1 MRDPADP
8 WIVQDVSVI
17 DQLGLFIRVAL
28 PTWAKGI
35 LLRRRWG
42 VALAALWDLDRKAV
56 RFLQQLRRK
65 YGEGPLLLRVPG
77 SPQVLLLSA
86 EHVPT
91 ILDGTPEPFTP
102 ASQAKRKALAHF
114 EPHGSLITSGPERSP
129 RRQFS
134 DDVLESSRS
143 CHHLGGIFVGG
154 IREETAKLLASLR
167 SCQPAELTWPK
178 FNAAWDAAARRVVLG
193 DGAGTDTVL
202 TEELARL
209 RARANWVFLP
219 ELRALRSRYYA
230 RLAKHVARAEPG
242 SLAEMIA
249 RRPPGRDGEHPLDQV
264 TQWLFAF
271 DGGAM
276 ATFRALAL
284 FASHPI
290 QRERAQSEI
299 EAWRG
304 GRIDLPYLRAGF
316 LEAVRL
322 WPTTPVI
329 LRETT
334 EAKTWGRALP
344 RGTGLI
350 IYVPFFHRDEERLAA
365 AHRFDPEAWLYQD
378 PRNMLP
384 FVPFSTG
391 PGVCPGRHLVAMMSG
406 VWLAGLLDRGKPAL
420 VNRGSLSPSRELPGT
435 LDHFAI
441 RLQIRT

>member
-1 MRDPADP
+1 MRDPADS
-8 WIVQDVSVI
+8 WIVQDVSAI
-17 DQLGLFIRVAL
+17 NQLRLLVRVAL

-35 LLRRRWG
+35 FLRRRWG
-42 VALAALWDLDRKAV
+42 VALTARWGLDRKAV
-56 RFLQQLRRK
+56 RCLQALRAK
-65 YGEGPLLLRVPG
+65 YGEGPLLLRIPG
-77 SPQVLLLSA
+77 HPQVLLLSPK
-86 EHVPT
+86 HMQTV
-91 ILDGTPEPFTP
+91 LDATPEPFTP
-102 ASQAKRKALAHF
+102 ASHAKRKALAHF
-114 EPHGSLITSGPERSP
+114 EPYGSLITSGPERQP

-134 DDVLESSRS
+134 DDILESDRP
-143 CHHLGGIFVGG
+143 CHHLGDIFVRV
-154 IREETAKLLASLR
+154 IRDETTKLFASLQSR
-167 SCQPAELTWPK
+167 PAELTWPK
-178 FNAAWDAAARRVVLG
+178 FHTAWDAAARRVVLG
-193 DGAGTDTVL
+193 DGAAADSDL
-202 TEELARL
+202 TEQLARL

-219 ELRALRSRYYA
+219 ELRGLRARYYA
-230 RLAKHVARAEPG
+230 RLGKHLARAQSG
-242 SLAEMIA
+242 SLAEAIA
-249 RRPPGRDGEHPLDQV
+249 RHPPRKEEHPLDQV

-271 DGGAM
+271 DAGAM

-304 GRIDLPYLRAGF
+304 GHIDLPYLRAGF

-378 PRNMLP
+378 PRNMVP
-384 FVPFSTG
+384 FVPFSAG
-391 PGVCPGRHLVAMMSG
+391 PAVCPGRQLVAMMSG
-406 VWLAGLLDRGKPAL
+406 AWIAGLLDGGKPDL
-420 VNRGSLSPSRELPGT
+420 IDKGTLRPDRELPST

-441 RLQIRT
+441 RFQLTS